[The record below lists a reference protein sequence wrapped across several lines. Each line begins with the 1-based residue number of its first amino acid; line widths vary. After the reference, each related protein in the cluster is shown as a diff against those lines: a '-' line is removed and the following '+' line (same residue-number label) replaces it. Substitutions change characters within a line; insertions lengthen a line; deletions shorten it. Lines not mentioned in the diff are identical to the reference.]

1 MMLKSKRLILRRPEI
16 EDVDEILKIH
26 NSEYVQRFN
35 AMKKYEI
42 EDMLKDIINKKQ
54 RTFYIQLTD
63 SKRIIGAVFVNDDYL
78 RYQVNAVCLS
88 YYLDENY
95 HGQGY
100 MFEALKVLIDD
111 LFSQDIEVISARV
124 FVGNE
129 SSKRLLLKLGF
140 VLEGC
145 LRRAIKGYQGI
156 IYDDLVFS
164 LIKGIDC

>member
-1 MMLKSKRLILRRPEI
+1 MLKSKRLILRRPEI
-16 EDVDEILKIH
+16 EDVEEILKIH

-35 AMKKYEI
+35 AMKIYKK
-42 EDMLKDIINKKQ
+42 EDMLKDIINDKDK
-54 RTFYIQLTD
+54 TFYIQLID
-63 SKRIIGAVFVNDDYL
+63 SKKIIGAIFTNDDYL

-88 YYLDENY
+88 YYLAEEY

-100 MFEALKVLIDD
+100 MFEALNILIND
-111 LFSQDIEVISARV
+111 LFEQGKEIISARA

-129 SSKRLLLKLGF
+129 SSKNLLLKLGF

-145 LRRAIKGYQGI
+145 LRKAVKGYKGI

-164 LIKGIDC
+164 LLKDS

>member
-16 EDVDEILKIH
+16 EDVDEILIIH

-35 AMKKYEI
+35 AMKRYEK
-42 EDMLKDIINKKQ
+42 EDMLKDIINEKQ
-54 RTFYIQLTD
+54 KTFYIQLID
-63 SKRIIGAVFVNDDYL
+63 SKKIIGAVFVNDDHI
-78 RYQVNAVCLS
+78 RYQVKAVCLS

-95 HGQGY
+95 QGHGY
-100 MFEALKVLIDD
+100 MFEALKVLVDY
-111 LFSQDIEVISARV
+111 LFNQGIEVISARV

-129 SSKRLLLKLGF
+129 PSKRLLLKLGF

-145 LRRAIKGYQGI
+145 LRMAVRGYQGI
-156 IYDDLVFS
+156 IYNDLVFS